1 MEQAK
6 TEKSIKTKAPNVS
19 TVGLRVKRETKR
31 RVMQE
36 LAKINKKDFGKRIK
50 ADDLIALALS
60 LVEARHVTA
69 LQQSSLSNGDRV
81 EMLYREHVKRHGA
94 TSKDEFLG
102 KLLAEKLDVAT
113 SVSDA
118 VAAPKA

>member
-6 TEKSIKTKAPNVS
+6 TEKSIKTKAPTVS

-102 KLLAEKLDVAT
+102 KLLAEKLDVTT
-113 SVSDA
+113 SASDA
-118 VAAPKA
+118 ASAPKT

>member
-6 TEKSIKTKAPNVS
+6 TEKSIKAKAPNVS

-31 RVMQE
+31 RVMQD

-81 EMLYREHVKRHGA
+81 EMLYREHVKRYGG

-102 KLLAEKLDVAT
+102 KLLAEKLDVEAPA
-113 SVSDA
+113 SDA
-118 VAAPKA
+118 AVASKT